1 MANKKIK
8 FTTKATTGAD
18 VVAECMRQINPD
30 VVAAYPIS
38 PQSPMMHQFSKS
50 VAEGL
55 VDTELIT
62 VESEHSAM
70 SACVGA
76 GAAGARVMTAT
87 AANGLALMGEIVYI
101 ASSMRIPMLMNIGNR
116 ALSGP
121 INIHADHSDSML
133 VKDSGWM
140 QMYAETPQDVYD
152 LNYVGIKIA
161 EHKDVLTPIMVC
173 QDGYLTTH
181 TMQEVTFMNDE
192 FVRSWVGS
200 YHPVNPLLN
209 INKPVTKGPFDLY
222 DYYFEHKRQQMDG
235 LENAKR
241 VAKEVF
247 KKYGE
252 ETGRNLWIQEEFM
265 LEDAEVAI
273 VVMNSTAG
281 TAKHVAKKLRSEGI
295 KAGVLKIV
303 MFRPF
308 FHEEVAFAL
317 RNCKVV
323 GVMDR
328 VPAFGSHGGPLF
340 TEVRSALYNYDQKP
354 KVVNYLYGL
363 GGREINTKM
372 ILDTYKEL
380 IEIKNT
386 GEIKLEV
393 KCLGAR
399 EGGEE

>member
-1 MANKKIK
+1 MNKKIK

-38 PQSPMMHQFSKS
+38 PQSPMMHQFAKS
-50 VAEGL
+50 VADGI

-76 GAAGARVMTAT
+76 SAAGARVMTAT
-87 AANGLALMGEIVYI
+87 AANGLALMTEIVYI
-101 ASSMRIPMLMNIGNR
+101 ASSMRLPLLMNVGNR

-133 VKDSGWM
+133 VRNSGWM
-140 QMYAETPQDVYD
+140 QFYAETPQDVYD
-152 LNYVGIKIA
+152 LNYIGLKIA
-161 EHKDVLTPIMVC
+161 ENPKVLTPIMVC

-181 TMQEVTFMNDE
+181 TMQEVTFMDDK
-192 FVRSWVGS
+192 FVKNWIGT

-209 INKPVTKGPFDLY
+209 VNKPVTKGPFDLY

-235 LENAKR
+235 LENAKK

-247 KKYGE
+247 KKYEE
-252 ETGRNLWIQEEFM
+252 ETGRHYWIQEEFM

-281 TAKHVAKKLRSEGI
+281 TAKSVVKKLREQGV

-317 RNCKVV
+317 RNCKAVAV
-323 GVMDR
+323 LDR

-340 TEVRSALYNYDQKP
+340 YETRSALYNYVTKP
-354 KVVNYLYGL
+354 KIVNYLYGL
-363 GGREINTKM
+363 GGREINSKM
-372 ILDTYKEL
+372 ITEVYEEL
-380 IEIKNT
+380 LKIKKT
-386 GEIKLEV
+386 GQVDLEV
-393 KCLGAR
+393 KCLGSR
-399 EGGEE
+399 EGGEQ